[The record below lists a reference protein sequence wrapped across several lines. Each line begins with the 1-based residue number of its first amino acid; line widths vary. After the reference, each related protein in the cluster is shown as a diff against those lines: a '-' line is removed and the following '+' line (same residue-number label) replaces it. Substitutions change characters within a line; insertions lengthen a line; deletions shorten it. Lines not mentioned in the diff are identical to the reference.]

1 MHQPKDTKQEQLPL
15 DGTGTNCTGPL
26 TSSVL
31 NKHVLQSHANGDTEP
46 RTPRVACTVTRTFLT
61 AAGMEAGASNLYIVQ
76 GSTVYPFKNRDR
88 LEVNI

>member
-1 MHQPKDTKQEQLPL
+1 M
-15 DGTGTNCTGPL
+15 
-26 TSSVL
+26 
-31 NKHVLQSHANGDTEP
+31 GDTEP

-76 GSTVYPFKNRDR
+76 GSTVYPLKNRDR

>member
-1 MHQPKDTKQEQLPL
+1 MQM
-15 DGTGTNCTGPL
+15 
-26 TSSVL
+26 
-31 NKHVLQSHANGDTEP
+31 GDTEP